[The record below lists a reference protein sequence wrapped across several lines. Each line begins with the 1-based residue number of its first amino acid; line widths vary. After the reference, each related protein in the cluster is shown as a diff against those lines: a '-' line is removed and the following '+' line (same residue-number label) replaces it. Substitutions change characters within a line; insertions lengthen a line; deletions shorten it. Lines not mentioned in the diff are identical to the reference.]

1 MFNQTCKTGK
11 KGETM
16 KTVKTLGLM
25 ALMGVA
31 VQLKAQQDPLPD
43 IFNQDPTKA
52 YTTQPQTNLLG
63 TEGTGNGSTVAAEVI
78 KIGQSFQYVPAAN
91 LVSPEGNG
99 NTIGQTIEL
108 IGTNLSNN
116 VKTALDTT
124 SLDTLTKS
132 ALQVAID
139 NQIPIIKAN
148 LKTAYANFIAT
159 QAQKIAAKAIAFN
172 NATAETKPAAALA
185 LSSTLNAQVDISSLI
200 KPAND
205 LLTVTKNII
214 SDSKL
219 YDETSTAIINQIN
232 SDTQLVDLANTLKTE
247 ALPAAINTQV
257 QQTVGSDMQ
266 TIANSVFS
274 YIPNTTG
281 TVSSN

>member
-1 MFNQTCKTGK
+1 
-11 KGETM
+11 M

-31 VQLKAQQDPLPD
+31 VQLKAQQESIASTVLQEGQAISSTINED
-43 IFNQDPTKA
+43 TA
-52 YTTQPQTNLLG
+52 ATSLLG

-159 QAQKIAAKAIAFN
+159 QAQKIVAKAIAFN
-172 NATAETKPAAALA
+172 NA
-185 LSSTLNAQVDISSLI
+185 
-200 KPAND
+200 
-205 LLTVTKNII
+205 
-214 SDSKL
+214 
-219 YDETSTAIINQIN
+219 Y
-232 SDTQLVDLANTLKTE
+232 
-247 ALPAAINTQV
+247 
-257 QQTVGSDMQ
+257 
-266 TIANSVFS
+266 
-274 YIPNTTG
+274 
-281 TVSSN
+281 